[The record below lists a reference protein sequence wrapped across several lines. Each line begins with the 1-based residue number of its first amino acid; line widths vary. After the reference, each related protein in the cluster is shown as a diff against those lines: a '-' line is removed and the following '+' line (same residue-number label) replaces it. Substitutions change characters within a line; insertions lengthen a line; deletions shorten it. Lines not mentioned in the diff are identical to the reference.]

1 MYIAGMKEFIDY
13 LLKFG
18 DLNDQQISFI
28 TGNAIETELRK
39 DAYFAEAGKV
49 VRQTG
54 FMTEGILRNYYYNSK
69 GGEITKYFVEENNM
83 VICKASFDHE
93 VPATSYLQAVTDC
106 RIIIFPKKNW
116 EEISGTVMIWDSLM
130 QKVISRALVR
140 KVERISPLVSQDA
153 TTRYLEFLEN
163 YPGLANRVPL
173 SYIGSYLGITQ
184 QSLSR
189 IRKNIRST

>member
-1 MYIAGMKEFIDY
+1 MKEFIDY

-18 DLNDQQISFI
+18 DLNEQQISCI
-28 TGNAIETELRK
+28 TANALETELRK

-69 GGEITKYFVEENNM
+69 GEEITKYFVEENNV
-83 VICKASFDHE
+83 VICKASFDNE

-106 RIIIFPKKNW
+106 RLIIFPKKNW

-130 QKVISRALVR
+130 QKIISMALVR

-173 SYIGSYLGITQ
+173 SYIASYLGITQ

-189 IRKNIRST
+189 IRKNIR